1 MIELM
6 EDFMIWVDF
15 IALIVTI
22 LLIIFV
28 LLQQSSDDIS
38 DAFSGEKSDLFKN
51 RKTRGFDLFLTRSTI
66 IFSVILI
73 VSVLLS
79 NNLR

>member
-1 MIELM
+1 M

-66 IFSVILI
+66 VFSVIVI

>member
-1 MIELM
+1 M
-6 EDFMIWVDF
+6 EVHMIWIDF
-15 IALIVTI
+15 IALISTI
-22 LLIIFV
+22 LLIAVV

-38 DAFSGEKSDLFKN
+38 DAFSGERSELFKN
-51 RKTRGFDLFLTRSTI
+51 RKTRGFELFLTRSTI
-66 IFSVILI
+66 ILSVILV

>member
-1 MIELM
+1 M
-6 EDFMIWVDF
+6 EEFMIWVDF
-15 IALIVTI
+15 IALITTI
-22 LLIIFV
+22 LLITVV

-51 RKTRGFDLFLTRSTI
+51 RKTRGFDLFLTRSSI
-66 IFSVILI
+66 IFAIILI
-73 VSVLLS
+73 ISVLLS

>member
-15 IALIVTI
+15 IALIVSI
-22 LLIIFV
+22 LLIVVV

-38 DAFSGEKSDLFKN
+38 DAFSGEKSELFKN

-73 VSVLLS
+73 VTVLLS

>member
-1 MIELM
+1 M
-6 EDFMIWVDF
+6 EEFMIWVDF

-22 LLIIFV
+22 LLITVV

-51 RKTRGFDLFLTRSTI
+51 RKTRGFDLFLTRSSI
-66 IFSVILI
+66 IFAIILI
-73 VSVLLS
+73 ISVLLS

>member
-1 MIELM
+1 M

>member
-1 MIELM
+1 
-6 EDFMIWVDF
+6 MIWIDF
-15 IALIVTI
+15 IALISTI
-22 LLIIFV
+22 LLIAVV

-38 DAFSGEKSDLFKN
+38 DAFSGERSELFKN
-51 RKTRGFDLFLTRSTI
+51 RKTRGFELFLTRSTI
-66 IFSVILI
+66 ILSVILV